1 LTFEIDPLILPILD
15 RVGTELAE
23 GRYRISS
30 RIGEGSMGHV
40 YRAFDR
46 NLKTEVVIKFPIA
59 PEGSTDP
66 SIFLERFAREARAM
80 IRLSHPHVVKVI
92 DVGEDYGLPYAVMAY
107 LEGGALK
114 DRLVPLEDGEPRPTA
129 LESLH
134 GWLMDIAKAL
144 DFIHAQGHIHR
155 DVKPANI
162 LFDRH
167 GNAFLGD
174 FGVVKSINSPDEIVK
189 GASSTTSPGYLLG
202 TPNYVA
208 PELVMGF
215 PGDGRGDQ
223 YALALTVHEALTGW
237 NCMEGPTPS
246 ATLVNQTKVEPPKLS
261 SLLRN
266 VPPKLSEAVA
276 RGLSKEPSER
286 FESCSSLA
294 RAILADVP
302 PLVTGR
308 PLSTP
313 ELISPASK
321 GAPGRVP
328 CPACGGLLPVVR
340 EHAGRRITCTR
351 CRATAMVQLAAG
363 TVQLLLVDPPPKPP
377 EAEPSKAPAPPIA
390 RPNPRVVD
398 LGIEVEAEPIS
409 PIDDGLSRRS
419 WIGTSLIGLGLLG
432 VGGLGGWF
440 LGRRRGL
447 EKPVED
453 ISDAPVDPAPIE
465 LNIVYGTEKRKWLE
479 AAASEFKATSEGQ
492 GIAIHL
498 IGRGSIQGL
507 EEVLNGPGLKPLHV
521 WAPASI
527 ANRELLEREWKIRRP
542 GLPGPIL
549 KSKNLVL
556 SPMVFV
562 FWKERLDAI
571 LEKYGRVDFRTLNQ
585 AMHEP
590 GGWGAIAGK
599 PEWGLFRFAHA
610 HPARSN
616 SGLMT
621 LALMAYE
628 YVGKSR
634 DLTLADITR
643 PDFQTWLAKFER
655 GVTRPGGSLI
665 DSTGTLMEEMLARGP
680 SQYDGLILYES
691 LAIDFMKAA
700 EERWGEIRVVYPEP
714 TIMNEHPYSIL
725 EVPWSDASHQK
736 AAAAFLDFLM
746 SPPVQI
752 RALKRG
758 FRPGIPSLNAGT
770 PGGPLTKL
778 EKQGFRLK
786 IAPVAEAPPLEVL
799 DDLVAAF
806 RRIEV

>member
-1 LTFEIDPLILPILD
+1 LKLPILD

-30 RIGEGSMGHV
+30 KIGAGSMGHV

-46 NLKTEVVIKFPIA
+46 NLATEVVIKFPIA

-66 SIFLERFAREARAM
+66 TGFLERFARESRAM

-114 DRLVPLEDGEPRPTA
+114 DRLEPFEDGEPRPTPQ
-129 LESLH
+129 ESLH

-144 DFIHAQGHIHR
+144 DFIHAEGHIHR

-167 GNAFLGD
+167 GNAFLAD
-174 FGVVKSINSPDEIVK
+174 FGVVKSLESPDEIVK
-189 GASSTTSPGYLLG
+189 GRSGSTSPGYLLG

-223 YALALTVHEALTGW
+223 YALALTAHEALTGW

-246 ATLVNQTKVEPPKLS
+246 ATLVNQTKVEPPRLS

-266 VPPKLSEAVA
+266 VPPKLSDAVA
-276 RGLSKEPSER
+276 RGLAKEPVER

-302 PLVTGR
+302 PLVPGR

-328 CPACGGLLPVVR
+328 CPACSGLLPVVR

-351 CRATAMVQLAAG
+351 CRATAMVQLTAG
-363 TVQLLLVDPPPKPP
+363 TVQLLLVDPPPKAP
-377 EAEPSKAPAPPIA
+377 ELEPSKAPVRPIS
-390 RPNPRVVD
+390 RLKPGVID
-398 LGIEVEAEPIS
+398 LGIEVTPEPIS
-409 PIDDGLSRRS
+409 PIDDRVSRRG
-419 WIGTSLIGLGLLG
+419 WLGTGLIGLGLLG
-432 VGGLGGWF
+432 VGGLVGRF
-440 LGRRRGL
+440 LGGSRRP
-447 EKPVED
+447 EKPG
-453 ISDAPVDPAPIE
+453 SAPSAAPAADGSIE
-465 LNIVYGTEKRKWLE
+465 LNIVYGSEKRKWLE
-479 AAASEFKATSEGQ
+479 AARVEFQSSTQGQ
-492 GIAIHL
+492 GITIHL
-498 IGRGSIQGL
+498 FGRGSIQGL
-507 EEVLNGPGLKPLHV
+507 EDVLNGPGSKPFHV
-521 WAPASI
+521 WAPASN
-527 ANRELLEREWKIRRP
+527 ANRELFEREWKVRRP
-542 GLPGPIL
+542 GSPDPIL
-549 KSKNLVL
+549 KARNLVM

-562 FWKERLDAI
+562 FWKERHDAF
-571 LEKYGRVDFRTLNQ
+571 LEKYGRVDFRTLGL

-590 GGWGAIAGK
+590 GGWGTIAGK

-616 SGLMT
+616 SGLMA

-628 YVGKSR
+628 FTGKSR

-643 PDFQTWLAKFER
+643 PDFQEWLGKFER
-655 GVTRPGGSLI
+655 GLSQPGGSLTE
-665 DSTGTLMEEMLARGP
+665 STGTLMEEMVARGP
-680 SQYDGLILYES
+680 SQYDGLILYEN

-700 EERWGEIRVVYPEP
+700 EERWGQFRVVYPEP

-725 EVPWSDASHQK
+725 EVPWSDAQHQQ
-736 AAAAFLDFLM
+736 AAAGFLDYLM
-746 SPPVQI
+746 SPPIQI
-752 RALKRG
+752 QALKHG
-758 FRPGIPSLNAGT
+758 FRPGNPSLNAGT
-770 PGGPLTKL
+770 PGGPLTKM
-778 EKQGFRLK
+778 EKYGFKVAIPHL
-786 IAPVAEAPPLEVL
+786 AEAPRLEIL
-799 DDLVAAF
+799 DDLVSAF
-806 RRIEV
+806 RRIAV